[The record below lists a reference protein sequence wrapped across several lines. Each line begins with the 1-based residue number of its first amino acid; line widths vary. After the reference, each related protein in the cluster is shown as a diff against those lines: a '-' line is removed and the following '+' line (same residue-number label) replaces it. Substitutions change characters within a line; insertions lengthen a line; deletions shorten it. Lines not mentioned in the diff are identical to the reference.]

1 MTLKAKLFID
11 GQRNH
16 TCKQLQG
23 SGIKVGKD
31 GFFDEQRS
39 YHIIIFFYIISNFMF
54 TS

>member
-11 GQRNH
+11 GQWDH

-31 GFFDEQRS
+31 GFFDEQRHKYLNLMS
-39 YHIIIFFYIISNFMF
+39 RIG
-54 TS
+54 